1 MRMRKSEND
10 KSERLISKLN
20 RLWNDRQDQVLIAET
35 VQSLKTRY
43 NLNRKMT
50 KEPGVEEILKQMFGR
65 LANSFEKL
73 SDIRNRKIL
82 DIACGSNTSKAP
94 DSLFID
100 TPFGKRTIG

>member
-10 KSERLISKLN
+10 KSERLISELN

-35 VQSLKTRY
+35 VQSFKTRY
-43 NLNRKMT
+43 DLNRKMT

-73 SDIRNRKIL
+73 SDIR
-82 DIACGSNTSKAP
+82 KADNWAGEP
-94 DSLFID
+94 GVHRPIRALVLSR
-100 TPFGKRTIG
+100 PV